1 MAVKKSILWI
11 DEAYNNGM
19 NNVLTHNSTYL
30 EKKNEKY
37 RFASLFHSFNEMP
50 SFLALSRH
58 RLPPNMKTTIF
69 SQSLKTNT
77 PTHVN
82 GSACWRSMHG
92 TWRWISL
99 ESGDCSNSFKLST
112 HKFVSYARLIS
123 SRQILNLFFLFR
135 SHFPRLTI
143 TLFLRSSL
151 VTSALSC
158 PDSRNYSS
166 FEYEQQFF
174 VQFFPSAFSMRELST

>member
-1 MAVKKSILWI
+1 M
-11 DEAYNNGM
+11 
-19 NNVLTHNSTYL
+19 
-30 EKKNEKY
+30 
-37 RFASLFHSFNEMP
+37 
-50 SFLALSRH
+50 
-58 RLPPNMKTTIF
+58 
-69 SQSLKTNT
+69 Q
-77 PTHVN
+77 
-82 GSACWRSMHG
+82 G

-112 HKFVSYARLIS
+112 HKFVFYARLIS
-123 SRQILNLFFLFR
+123 SLQILNLFFLFR

-166 FEYEQQFF
+166 TNNSSLCSFFHPHFLCASFQHESMATIYPVQPPIKSLSKRGFLSLCFEAEQTDCT
-174 VQFFPSAFSMRELST
+174 SLSIVDTKSIRTLQ